1 MQLYMA
7 PLEGITGYIYRNA
20 YYKCYGDIDRYFAPF
35 IMSKKLNQKEIRD
48 ILPENNQG
56 MELVPQIL
64 TNRAE
69 DFLAIAKAIQSY
81 GYQLVNLNLGC
92 PSPTVTSRNR
102 GAGFLELTRELN
114 RFLEEIFTA
123 CPAKISIKTRIGV
136 EDEEEWQQLLEIYE
150 KYPLE
155 ELIVHPR
162 LKTDQYKPGTIHRE
176 AFEMA
181 AEKSCHSLCY
191 NGDITSVS
199 DYDELLQQ
207 FPETDKIM
215 LGRGILRKPWLPSEI
230 KNGEKKDPQQYKEKL
245 KEFHEE
251 LLNGYVD
258 YMSGDKN
265 TLYKMKELWAYLG
278 TSFTNPEKYLKKIR
292 KAQRVSEYK
301 IWADNLFREQEL
313 IL

>member
-69 DFLAIAKAIQSY
+69 DFLAMAKAIHSY
-81 GYQLVNLNLGC
+81 GYQVVNLNLGC

-102 GAGFLELTRELN
+102 GAGFLELTRELD
-114 RFLEEIFTA
+114 RFLDEIFTA
-123 CPAKISIKTRIGV
+123 CPMKISIKTRIGV
-136 EDEEEWQQLLEIYE
+136 EDEEEWQQLLKIYE

-162 LKTDQYKPGTIHRE
+162 LKTDQYKPGTIHME
-176 AFEMA
+176 AFGMA
-181 AEKSCHSLCY
+181 AKRSCHSLCY
-191 NGDITSVS
+191 NGDISSVP
-199 DYDELLQQ
+199 DYEELLQQ

-215 LGRGILRKPWLPSEI
+215 LGRGILRKPWLPSDI
-230 KNGEKKDPQQYKEKL
+230 RNGQKKDPQQYKEKL

-278 TSFTNPEKYLKKIR
+278 TSFKNPEKYLKKIR

>member
-69 DFLAIAKAIQSY
+69 DFLAMAKAIHSY
-81 GYQLVNLNLGC
+81 GYHVVNLNLGC

-102 GAGFLELTRELN
+102 GAGFLELTRELD
-114 RFLEEIFTA
+114 RFLEDIFAA
-123 CPAKISIKTRIGV
+123 CPMKISIKTRIGV
-136 EDEEEWQQLLEIYE
+136 EDEEEWPLLLEIYE

-162 LKTDQYKPGTIHRE
+162 LKTDQYKTGTIHKE
-176 AFEMA
+176 AFGMA
-181 AEKSCHSLCY
+181 EKKSCHSLCY
-191 NGDITSVS
+191 NGDISSIS
-199 DYDELLQQ
+199 DCEELLQQ

-230 KNGEKKDPQQYKEKL
+230 KNGEKKNPQKYKEKL
-245 KEFHEE
+245 REFHEE

>member
-1 MQLYMA
+1 M
-7 PLEGITGYIYRNA
+7 
-20 YYKCYGDIDRYFAPF
+20 
-35 IMSKKLNQKEIRD
+35 
-48 ILPENNQG
+48 
-56 MELVPQIL
+56 
-64 TNRAE
+64 
-69 DFLAIAKAIQSY
+69 
-81 GYQLVNLNLGC
+81 
-92 PSPTVTSRNR
+92 
-102 GAGFLELTRELN
+102 
-114 RFLEEIFTA
+114 
-123 CPAKISIKTRIGV
+123 
-136 EDEEEWQQLLEIYE
+136 EDEEEWQQLLKIYE

>member
-69 DFLAIAKAIQSY
+69 DFLAMAKAIHSY
-81 GYQLVNLNLGC
+81 GYHVVNLNLGC

-102 GAGFLELTRELN
+102 GAGFLELTRELD
-114 RFLEEIFTA
+114 RFLDEIFTA
-123 CPAKISIKTRIGV
+123 CPMKISIKTRIGV
-136 EDEEEWQQLLEIYE
+136 EDEEEWQQLLKIYE

-162 LKTDQYKPGTIHRE
+162 LKTDQYKTGTIHKE

-181 AEKSCHSLCY
+181 VKKSCHSLCY
-191 NGDITSVS
+191 NGDISSIS
-199 DYDELLQQ
+199 DCEELLQQ

-230 KNGEKKDPQQYKEKL
+230 KNGEKKNPQKYKEKL
-245 KEFHEE
+245 REFHEE

>member
-35 IMSKKLNQKEIRD
+35 ITSKKLNQKEIRD

-69 DFLAIAKAIQSY
+69 DFLAMAKAIHSY
-81 GYQLVNLNLGC
+81 GYHVVNLNLGC

-102 GAGFLELTRELN
+102 GAGFLELTRELD
-114 RFLEEIFTA
+114 RFLDEIFTA
-123 CPAKISIKTRIGV
+123 CPMKISIKTRIGV
-136 EDEEEWQQLLEIYE
+136 EDEEEWQQLLKIYE

-155 ELIVHPR
+155 ELIIHPR
-162 LKTDQYKPGTIHRE
+162 LKTDQYKPGTIHME
-176 AFEMA
+176 AFGMA
-181 AEKSCHSLCY
+181 AKRSCHSLCY
-191 NGDITSVS
+191 NGDISSVP
-199 DYDELLQQ
+199 DYEELLQQ

-215 LGRGILRKPWLPSEI
+215 LGRGILRKPWLPSDI
-230 KNGEKKDPQQYKEKL
+230 RNGQKKDPQQYKEKL

-278 TSFTNPEKYLKKIR
+278 TSFTSPEKYLKKIR
-292 KAQRVSEYK
+292 KAQRISEYK
-301 IWADNLFREQEL
+301 IWVGNLFREQEL

>member
-69 DFLAIAKAIQSY
+69 DFLAIAKAIHSY
-81 GYQLVNLNLGC
+81 GYHVVNLNLGC

-102 GAGFLELTRELN
+102 GAGFLELTRELD
-114 RFLEEIFTA
+114 RFLEDIFAA
-123 CPAKISIKTRIGV
+123 CPMKISIKTRIGV
-136 EDEEEWQQLLEIYE
+136 EDEEEWQQLLKIYE

-230 KNGEKKDPQQYKEKL
+230 KNGEKKDPQQYKEKV

>member
-35 IMSKKLNQKEIRD
+35 ITSKKLNQKEIRD

-69 DFLAIAKAIQSY
+69 DFLAMAKAIHSY
-81 GYQLVNLNLGC
+81 GYHVVNLNLGC

-102 GAGFLELTRELN
+102 GAGFLELTRELD
-114 RFLEEIFTA
+114 RFLEDIFAA
-123 CPAKISIKTRIGV
+123 CPMKISIKTRIGV
-136 EDEEEWQQLLEIYE
+136 EDEEEWPLLLEIYE

-162 LKTDQYKPGTIHRE
+162 LKTDQYKTGTIHKE
-176 AFEMA
+176 AFGMA
-181 AEKSCHSLCY
+181 VKKSCHSLCY
-191 NGDITSVS
+191 NGDISSIS
-199 DYDELLQQ
+199 DCEELLQQ

-230 KNGEKKDPQQYKEKL
+230 KNGEKKNPQKYKEKL
-245 KEFHEE
+245 REFHEE
-251 LLNGYVD
+251 LLNEYVD
-258 YMSGDKN
+258 YMSGDTN

-278 TSFTNPEKYLKKIR
+278 TSFTSPEKYLKKIR
-292 KAQRVSEYK
+292 KAQRISEYK
-301 IWADNLFREQEL
+301 IWVGNLFREQEL

>member
-48 ILPENNQG
+48 ILPENNKG

-64 TNRAE
+64 ANRAE

-81 GYQLVNLNLGC
+81 GYQVVNLNLGC

-102 GAGFLELTRELN
+102 GAGFLELTRELD
-114 RFLEEIFTA
+114 RFLDEIFTA
-123 CPAKISIKTRIGV
+123 CPMKISIKTRIGV
-136 EDEEEWQQLLEIYE
+136 EDEEEWQQLLKIYE

-162 LKTDQYKPGTIHRE
+162 LKTDQYKPGTIHME
-176 AFEMA
+176 AFGMA
-181 AEKSCHSLCY
+181 AERSCHSLCY
-191 NGDITSVS
+191 NGDISSVP
-199 DYDELLQQ
+199 DYEELLQK

-215 LGRGILRKPWLPSEI
+215 LGRGIMGKPWLPSDI
-230 KNGEKKDPQQYKEKL
+230 RNGQKKDPQQYKEKL

-258 YMSGDKN
+258 YMSGDTN

-278 TSFTNPEKYLKKIR
+278 TSFTSPEKYLKKIR
-292 KAQRVSEYK
+292 KAQRISEYK
-301 IWADNLFREQEL
+301 IWVGNLFREQEL

>member
-48 ILPENNQG
+48 ILPENNKG

-64 TNRAE
+64 ANRAE

-81 GYQLVNLNLGC
+81 GYQVVNLNLGC

-102 GAGFLELTRELN
+102 GAGFLELTRELD
-114 RFLEEIFTA
+114 RFLDEIFTA
-123 CPAKISIKTRIGV
+123 CPMKISIKTRIGV
-136 EDEEEWQQLLEIYE
+136 EDEEEWQQLLKIYE

-162 LKTDQYKPGTIHRE
+162 LKTDQYKPGTIHME
-176 AFEMA
+176 AFGMA
-181 AEKSCHSLCY
+181 AKRSCHSLCY
-191 NGDITSVS
+191 NGDISSVP
-199 DYDELLQQ
+199 DYEELLQK

-215 LGRGILRKPWLPSEI
+215 LGRGIMRKPWLPSDI
-230 KNGEKKDPQQYKEKL
+230 RNGQKKDPQQYKEKL

-251 LLNGYVD
+251 L
-258 YMSGDKN
+258 
-265 TLYKMKELWAYLG
+265 
-278 TSFTNPEKYLKKIR
+278 
-292 KAQRVSEYK
+292 
-301 IWADNLFREQEL
+301 
-313 IL
+313 

>member
-35 IMSKKLNQKEIRD
+35 IMSRRLNQKEIRD
-48 ILPENNQG
+48 ILPENNRG

-64 TNRAE
+64 ANRAE

-102 GAGFLELTRELN
+102 GAGFLELTRELD